1 LGVGLSYTAV
11 KGIFAVMTLMYSIKK
26 LLTFPIACLLVT
38 LLLTSCQAG
47 KKVTSSNKYARQPKF
62 INGIYL
68 DGHNKTTAKPNAI
81 NTKKGFLTPI
91 TIKEEQKTI
100 EKTEVEV
107 APNPGAVAREKKTEP
122 VSFDLV
128 SDNVVGNKYAE
139 MIGLDQNVNTNKQL
153 YRFIDK
159 WHGTN
164 YRYGGQTIAGID
176 CSGFSQKLYEEVY
189 HTELTRTAQ
198 DQYNNSKREKKADSA
213 EEGDLVFFRERGK
226 RITHVGVYLANKYFI
241 HSSTSSGV
249 MISNLDEEHWHK
261 HFVGIGKK
269 PKAE

>member
-1 LGVGLSYTAV
+1 
-11 KGIFAVMTLMYSIKK
+11 MTLMYSIKK
-26 LLTFPIACLLVT
+26 LLTFCTACLMVT
-38 LLLTSCQAG
+38 LLLTGCQTG
-47 KKVTSSNKYARQPKF
+47 KKVASNSKYARQPKF

-68 DGHNKTTAKPNAI
+68 DGHNKTTAKTNAI
-81 NTKKGFLTPI
+81 NTKKGLPTPI
-91 TIKEEQKTI
+91 TVKEEQKTI
-100 EKTEVEV
+100 EKAEFEVT
-107 APNPGAVAREKKTEP
+107 PNPVAAAREKKTEP
-122 VSFDLV
+122 VSFDLI
-128 SDNVVGNKYAE
+128 SDNLVGNKYAE
-139 MIGLDQNVNTNKQL
+139 MIGLDQSATTNKVL

-164 YRYGGQTIAGID
+164 YRYGGKTIAGID

-189 HTELTRTAQ
+189 HLELTRTAQ

-249 MISNLDEEHWHK
+249 MISSLDEEHWHK
-261 HFVGIGKK
+261 HFVAVGKK
-269 PKAE
+269 PKTE

>member
-1 LGVGLSYTAV
+1 
-11 KGIFAVMTLMYSIKK
+11 M
-26 LLTFPIACLLVT
+26 VT
-38 LLLTSCQAG
+38 LLVASCQTG
-47 KKVTSSNKYARQPKF
+47 KKVASNSKYSRQPKF

-68 DGHNKTTAKPNAI
+68 DGHNKTTAKTNAI
-81 NTKKGFLTPI
+81 STKKGLPTPI
-91 TIKEEQKTI
+91 TVKEEQKTI
-100 EKTEVEV
+100 EKTELDV
-107 APNPGAVAREKKTEP
+107 APNPVAAAREEKTEP

-128 SDNVVGNKYAE
+128 SDNLVGNKYAE
-139 MIGLDQNVNTNKQL
+139 MIGLDHNVTSNKQL

-176 CSGFSQKLYEEVY
+176 CSGFSQKLYDEVY
-189 HTELTRTAQ
+189 HIELTRTAQ

-261 HFVGIGKK
+261 QFVGIGKM
-269 PKAE
+269 PKTE